1 MAQLLYIT
9 AHPNEENQSFSLSV
23 GKEFCTAYQET
34 NPNDE
39 IIHIDLYKEYIPA
52 IDLDVFS
59 GWGKLAKDSEL
70 EHLSAEEQ
78 KKVSRLNELCAQF
91 IAADKYVFVN
101 PMWNFAF
108 PPVLK
113 AYIDAICVAGKTF
126 RYTENGPVG
135 LLTDKKAFHIQA
147 CGGIYSSGPAAE
159 METTNRY
166 LGKIMQFIGVP
177 SFDRLFV
184 EGMAAMPEK
193 AESIKQ
199 EAIQKAKEM
208 AKTF

>member
-1 MAQLLYIT
+1 MATVLYIT
-9 AHPNEENQSFSLSV
+9 AHPNEENQSYSLSV
-23 GKEFCTAYQET
+23 GKAFCDAYRQA

-39 IIHIDLYKEYIPA
+39 IIHLDLYKEYIPS
-52 IDLDVFS
+52 IDLDVFA
-59 GWGKLAKDSEL
+59 GWGKLAGGSQM
-70 EHLSAEEQ
+70 EHLSADEQ

-91 IAADKYVFVN
+91 VAADKYVFVN

-108 PPVLK
+108 PPILK

-147 CGGIYSSGPAAE
+147 CGGIYSTGPAAE
-159 METTNRY
+159 MEISNRY
-166 LGKIMQFIGVP
+166 LGNIMKFLGVP
-177 SFDRLFV
+177 SFDRLFI
-184 EGMAAMPEK
+184 EGMAAMPDK

-199 EAIQKAKEM
+199 EAIQNAKEM
-208 AKTF
+208 AKSF